1 MRQMAEYAISEGKYS
16 ERSHPESEWKK
27 HPLRN
32 PFQRDRERI
41 IHSKAFRRLE
51 YKTQV
56 FANDVGDHFRT
67 RLTHSIEVAQ
77 ISRSIARSL
86 KVNEDIA
93 ETIALAHD
101 LGHPPF
107 GHAGERALHLLMKEH
122 GGFDH
127 NKQTLRIVKILEQRY
142 PEFDGLNLTMATL
155 IGLQKHDHLP
165 ENQSHSIEA
174 LLVDISDG
182 IAYNNHDLYDG
193 LDSSLISLHELKK
206 IELWEYHWSHTTK
219 KYPATREDVQIHY
232 SIRCMMNQIVMNL
245 VEQTQMNLKRFN
257 INELKDVLHFHEN
270 HPNEKL
276 VDFSKELGQKLNQLK
291 KFLFKN
297 LYSHPKIEER
307 NQKTKNVIESLFHF
321 LFENQD
327 HLPEEYIDRIP
338 VDGVYRSICD
348 FIAGMTDRYA
358 ISWPKKI
365 YFELEIDQLFF
376 FLKSIIKSIRKDTS
390 SFVIAL

>member
-1 MRQMAEYAISEGKYS
+1 MQQMAGYAISEGKYS
-16 ERSHPESEWKK
+16 ERDYPESEWKK

-77 ISRSIARSL
+77 ISRSVARSL

-107 GHAGERALHLLMKEH
+107 GHAGEKVLHLLMKEH

-127 NKQTLRIVKILEQRY
+127 NKQTLRIVQILEQRY

-155 IGLQKHDHLP
+155 IGLQKHDRLP

-193 LDSSLISLHELKK
+193 LDSRLISLHELKK

-219 KYPATREDVQIHY
+219 KYPAAREDVQIHY
-232 SIRCMMNQIVMNL
+232 SIRCMMNQIVMDL
-245 VEQTQMNLKRFN
+245 VEQTQMNLKKFN
-257 INELKDVLHFHEN
+257 INEVKDVLHFHKN

-276 VDFSKELGQKLNQLK
+276 VEFSEELRQKLGQLK

-297 LYSHPKIEER
+297 LYSHPKIKER
-307 NQKTKNVIESLFHF
+307 NQKTKNVIECLFHF
-321 LFENQD
+321 LLENKD
-327 HLPEEYIDRIP
+327 HLPKEYIDRIP

-358 ISWPKKI
+358 ISWQKKHI
-365 YFELEIDQLFF
+365 LN
-376 FLKSIIKSIRKDTS
+376 
-390 SFVIAL
+390 